1 VTDHAAI
8 ARRLIDENVYM
19 ALGTADGRG
28 VPWISPVY
36 FSPYEYREF
45 YWVSSPETRHS
56 RNLAERAEVSI
67 VFFDSRVVVGT
78 AEAVYVEGTAQQVP
92 DDELEPAAAIYNS
105 RLPEQK
111 HFLPDEL
118 VAPGQFRLYRATA
131 IEHSVLIRGGD
142 PEYGKGAD
150 SRLVVSL

>member
-1 VTDHAAI
+1 MTDHAGM
-8 ARRLIDENVYM
+8 ARRLIDGNLYM
-19 ALGTADGRG
+19 VLGTANARG
-28 VPWISPVY
+28 VPWGSPVF
-36 FSPYEYREF
+36 FSPHDYREF
-45 YWVSSPETRHS
+45 YWVSSPDTLHS
-56 RNLAERAEVSI
+56 RNLAERAEISI
-67 VFFDSRVVVGT
+67 VIFDSRAVVGT
-78 AEAVYVEGTAQQVP
+78 AEAVYVAGIAQQVP
-92 DDELEPAAAIYNS
+92 DDELGPAAAIYNG

-118 VAPGQFRLYRATA
+118 VAPGRFRLYRATA